1 MYTEINSKYRLY
13 ISNWLILMFFLVS
26 TMIVVGGLTRLT
38 DSGLSITKWEFFKGF
53 LPPLNNETWNVYF
66 NSYKKIPEFK
76 LQNFSMTLS
85 EFKFIFWWE
94 WAHRFFGRIIGLTF
108 LIPLIFFSTKVGF
121 KKLSNLHLIF
131 LLICFQGFL
140 GWYMVKSGLVNN
152 VDVSHFRLSI
162 HLLFAFIILSLIFWN
177 YLDLVYLKEK
187 ERKMKNYLPEIF
199 IFLIFLQI
207 IIGAFVSG
215 MDAGKIYNTWPMMGS
230 SYFPN
235 DNSITN
241 LFKLTVFSDPSLVQ
255 YLHRNMA
262 YLILTLYLIMTFI
275 IYKKKI
281 ELLYKPIIILGLI
294 IFLQII
300 LGIFTLLSGASIL
313 ISSLHQFSSILL
325 MTSSLYFLYKN
336 MFNYKLF
343 SLNYK

>member
-26 TMIVVGGLTRLT
+26 SMIIVGGLTRLT

-53 LPPLNNETWNVYF
+53 FPPLNNETWNAYF
-66 NSYKKIPEFK
+66 DSYKKIPEFK

-108 LIPLIFFSTKVGF
+108 LIPLIFFSIKVGF

-140 GWYMVKSGLVNN
+140 GWYMVKSGLVNDI
-152 VDVSHFRLSI
+152 DVSHFRLSI

-177 YLDLVYLKEK
+177 YLDLIYLKEK
-187 ERKMKNYLPEIF
+187 ERKMRNYLPEIF
-199 IFLIFLQI
+199 MILIFLQI
-207 IIGAFVSG
+207 IFGAFVSG
-215 MDAGKIYNTWPMMGS
+215 MDAGKIYNSWPLMGDS
-230 SYFPN
+230 FFPD
-235 DNSITN
+235 DNKIIN
-241 LFKLTVFSDPSLVQ
+241 LFKFSAFSDPSLVQ

-262 YLILTLYLIMTFI
+262 YLIFVLYI
-275 IYKKKI
+275 IIAFTVYKNKI
-281 ELLYKPIIILGLI
+281 LPLFKPILILGLVV
-294 IFLQII
+294 FLQII
-300 LGIFTLLSGASIL
+300 LGILTLLSGAGIL

-325 MTSSLYFLYKN
+325 ITASLYFLYKN
-336 MFNYKLF
+336 KF
-343 SLNYK
+343 SF